1 MVGTAVGHVIVILL
15 VILLCIVPPQPM
27 NFGGQG
33 DGFLGTGSGD
43 SGVGSGSGDSGTGS
57 GAGESGDGSGAST
70 ETSTDSGSAIAAPET
85 ESLDAETDDLPT
97 EVTDASTAEESGRIF
112 NEPEPLP
119 ATSNTIQPID
129 PPKKKKPARTTSRK
143 SGRSGSSGAKTF
155 SGMKVKGD
163 LALVCDV
170 SGSMAAD
177 FPKLVKELRRKFP
190 RDTPLILV
198 QGCFFDE
205 YRPSYGW
212 PAPSGGV
219 PYVEERYR
227 QDRHSYMANNTTQ
240 AIIFAVKE
248 LERDTVIFNNDLQDG
263 GTLRAIASLETVWK
277 ERPFML
283 SGRSLNCDCPRELRA
298 FIRKTGGDFKVDTIG
313 RQAAPARPWQP

>member
-1 MVGTAVGHVIVILL
+1 LNSLPDTERWPGFPRRIVVGTAVGHVIVILL
-15 VILLCIVPPQPM
+15 VILLCIVPPRPM

-43 SGVGSGSGDSGTGS
+43 SGAGSGSGDSGT
-57 GAGESGDGSGAST
+57 
-70 ETSTDSGSAIAAPET
+70 
-85 ESLDAETDDLPT
+85 DDPPT
-97 EVTDASTAEESGRIF
+97 EVTEASTAEESGR
-112 NEPEPLP
+112 NLREPLP
-119 ATSNTIQPID
+119 PTANTIQPLD
-129 PPKKKKPARTTSRK
+129 PPKKKKPARTASRK
-143 SGRSGSSGAKTF
+143 SGWSDSSGAKTF

-170 SGSMAAD
+170 SVSMSSD

-198 QGCFFDE
+198 KGCAFDE
-205 YRPSYGW
+205 YQPGGPW
-212 PAPSGGV
+212 PVQAQLV
-219 PYVEERYR
+219 PYVEARYQ
-227 QDRHSYMANNTTQ
+227 QDRHAYTARNTTD
-240 AIIFAVKE
+240 AIVFAVKE

-283 SGRSLNCDCPRELRA
+283 SGRSLNCDCPPELRA

-313 RQAAPARPWQP
+313 RQAAPARLWQP